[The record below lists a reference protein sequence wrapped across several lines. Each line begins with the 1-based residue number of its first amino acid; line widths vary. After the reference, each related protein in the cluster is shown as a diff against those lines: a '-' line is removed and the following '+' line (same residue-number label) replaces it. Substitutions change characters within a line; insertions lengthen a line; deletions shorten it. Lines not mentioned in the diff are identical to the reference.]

1 MNKTTRDTSSVQ
13 SVDRA
18 LHLLDLL
25 KEHADG
31 LGITE
36 LANRMDLAKSTVHR
50 LLTSLKKHGYVR
62 QDPDT
67 EHYLLGLKL
76 IEMGSVVTQS
86 LEIRKI
92 ANPVM
97 NSLVQ
102 ETGETSHLVVLEDGE
117 VVYIEKIESPYTI
130 RMYSLIG
137 KRAPVHCTGVGK
149 AIIAHLPEERVRRI
163 AEQRG
168 LPKFTEHTITNW
180 EDLLVHL
187 REIREKGYAL
197 DREEHETGICCVA
210 APVFNHQ
217 GEPVAGLSVSGP
229 IMRMDE
235 EKVRFCI
242 DRVVHYAK
250 EISQNLGYR
259 GGCFAK
265 HCSQ

>member
-1 MNKTTRDTSSVQ
+1 MNKTTRDASSVQ

-25 KEHADG
+25 KEHTDG

-36 LANRMDLAKSTVHR
+36 LANRMHLAKSTVHR

-62 QDPDT
+62 QDPLT
-67 EHYLLGLKL
+67 EHYQLGLKL
-76 IEMGSVVTQS
+76 IELGSVVTQS
-86 LEIRKI
+86 LELRKI
-92 ANPVM
+92 ATPIM
-97 NSLVQ
+97 NRLAQ
-102 ETGETSHLVVLEDGE
+102 DTGETSHLVVLENGE

-149 AIIAHLPEERVRRI
+149 AIIAHLPEERVRQI
-163 AEQRG
+163 VEQRG
-168 LPKFTEHTITNW
+168 LPKFTENTITNL

-235 EKVRFCI
+235 NKVKFCV
-242 DRVVHYAK
+242 DRVVHYAN
-250 EISQNLGYR
+250 EISKNLGFR
-259 GGCFAK
+259 GSF
-265 HCSQ
+265 